1 MVKLINWL
9 TGADMYVAED
19 RVDEYLKAGHK
30 MPCNKVEAQNEKPAK
45 AEKKTPSRKRKSEVF

>member
-9 TGADMYVAED
+9 TGNEMYVADE

-30 MPCNKVEAQNEKPAK
+30 RPISKIEPAK
-45 AEKKTPSRKRKSEVF
+45 NPTAESKPRSRKKTTKK

>member
-19 RVDEYLKAGHK
+19 RLEEYLKAGHK
-30 MPCNKVEAQNEKPAK
+30 LPRNEEPKKAPAA
-45 AEKKTPSRKRKSEVF
+45 AEKKPSSRKKTAKK